1 MARRTTVTST
11 ASPLRERAAWLVTA
25 LAILWMIEAFAL
37 ISGNSLYEYGILPR
51 TVIGLRGIPLAPLIH
66 HGPEHLALNSVPF
79 LVLGWLV
86 LLRGPARFLRL
97 TAFLTLV
104 GGGVVWACA
113 RPHSYHIGASGIV
126 LGYFGYLVARAFH
139 ERSWRSLAIAA
150 LTVILYGGMLASVL
164 PTVPEVSWESHLA
177 GLLAGIAAAWVF
189 AAPRG
194 RR

>member
-1 MARRTTVTST
+1 MAREVTATST
-11 ASPLRERAAWLVTA
+11 ASPFRERAAWLVTA

-37 ISGNSLYEYGILPR
+37 ISGNSLYAYGILPR
-51 TVIGLRGIPLAPLIH
+51 TALGLRGILLAPLIH

-86 LLRGPARFLRL
+86 LLRGPAHFLRL
-97 TAFLTLV
+97 TLFITLV
-104 GGGVVWACA
+104 GGALVWACA
-113 RPHSYHIGASGIV
+113 RQHYHIGASGIV
-126 LGYFGYLVARAFH
+126 LGYFGYLVARAFN

-164 PTVPEVSWESHLA
+164 PSVPEVSWESHLA

-194 RR
+194 KR